1 MIHCKFLLHL
11 SQPQIQRKHVG
22 SRRPEAENMRPELV
36 IGLVGPI
43 GCDITIAEKAIAAAL
58 KQVDYK
64 AIHIS
69 LSEGIADLLEEK
81 KEARPALSSLAEK
94 IASGN
99 EVRRLYSKNGILA
112 AYAIT
117 KVREQRA
124 EIASE
129 AGIIPPENATLEEV
143 RLDSVAYIVRQFKR
157 PEEIQ
162 LMRKIYGPAFIQVSV
177 TQDRQDRISNLTARL
192 GRDNPSLKPEDREA
206 EAKKL
211 IRQDENEDEDDYGQR
226 LTKIFHLADAF
237 IDAKDEDFTSATCV
251 RFINAFFGRNNVA
264 PTKDEFGSYLAK
276 SASLRSVD
284 LSRQVGAAILSS
296 DGDVITIGCNEVPKP
311 GGGNYWDED
320 VNKKRDI
327 DKGGEANKEETSRII
342 YDFLKTL
349 SDHDLLAGGKK
360 PGDILK
366 DEDLNDAISDSMI
379 GEITEYGRMIHAEMN
394 AISDA
399 ARLGRSVRGATLYVT
414 TFPCHNCAKHI
425 IGCGIARVIFIEPYP
440 KSRTELLYGDLV
452 SIGEHEEGKVEFAH
466 FSGISPS
473 RFSSIFEK
481 SRRRSRRTGMIEDWH
496 QGECRPRIGEQEIDY
511 IASEAHAI
519 LDNFQMEDPSA

>member
-1 MIHCKFLLHL
+1 
-11 SQPQIQRKHVG
+11 
-22 SRRPEAENMRPELV
+22 MRPELV

-43 GCDITIAEKAIAAAL
+43 GCDISIVEKAIAAAL
-58 KQVDYK
+58 KQVDYRTK
-64 AIHIS
+64 HIS
-69 LSEGIADLLEEK
+69 LSDGIADLLEEK
-81 KEARPALSSLAEK
+81 TEERPALSSLAEK

-112 AYAIT
+112 AYAIA
-117 KVREQRA
+117 KIREQRA

-129 AGIIPPENATLEEV
+129 LGFEPPENATQEEMRV
-143 RLDSVAYIVRQFKR
+143 ADAAYIVRQFKR

-177 TQDRQDRISNLTARL
+177 TQDRQERISNLIGRL
-192 GRDNPSLKPEDREA
+192 GREDPGLKPDEREA

-211 IRQDENEDEDDYGQR
+211 IRQDENEDDDDYGQR
-226 LTKIFHLADAF
+226 LTKIFHLADVF
-237 IDAKDEDFTSATCV
+237 IEAKGEEFTSSTCV
-251 RFINAFFGRNNVA
+251 RFINALFGRNNIA
-264 PTKDEFGSYLAK
+264 PTKDEFGSFMAK

-284 LSRQVGAAILSS
+284 LSRQVGAAILSQ
-296 DGDVITIGCNEVPKP
+296 DGDLITVGCNEVPKP
-311 GGGNYWDED
+311 DGGNYWDED
-320 VNKKRDI
+320 PSKKRDI

-349 SDHDLLAGGKK
+349 SDHEMLVDGKK
-360 PGDILK
+360 PN
-366 DEDLNDAISDSMI
+366 DLLRDASLSKAISDSMI
-379 GEITEYGRMIHAEMN
+379 GEITEYGRMVHAEMN

-425 IGCGIARVIFIEPYP
+425 IACGVSRVVFIEPYP

-452 SIGEHEEGKVEFAH
+452 SIGEHEEGKVEFEH

-473 RFSSIFEK
+473 RFSAIFEK
-481 SRRRSRRTGMIEDWH
+481 SRRRSRTTGEIEDWY

-511 IASEAHAI
+511 ITSEAHAI
-519 LDNFQMEDPSA
+519 LDNFPAGDGES